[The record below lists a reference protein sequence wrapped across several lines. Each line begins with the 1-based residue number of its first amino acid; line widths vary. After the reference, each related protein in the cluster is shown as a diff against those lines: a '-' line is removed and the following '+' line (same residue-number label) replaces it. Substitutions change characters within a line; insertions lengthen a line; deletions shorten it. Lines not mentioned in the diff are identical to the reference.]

1 MIRIGYI
8 DKNFLKEE
16 KFCPTKFQE
25 NIDEKNTFYFESVC
39 DKSRRLFKLILV
51 GRALHLDY
59 KTSLYYEKFYKICGK
74 KSILELDLETKKLN
88 YLMISAPLD
97 E

>member
-8 DKNFLKEE
+8 DKHFLKEE
-16 KFCPTKFQE
+16 EFCPTKFQE
-25 NIDEKNTFYFESVC
+25 NLSEKNSFYFESVC
-39 DKSRRLFKLILV
+39 DKKRRLFKLILR

-59 KTSLYYEKFYKICGK
+59 KTSLLYNKFYKICGK
-74 KSILELDLETKKLN
+74 KSILELDVETKELN